1 MTGHSSNSKHK
12 GLGNAVDS
20 GPNNVAQSYERV
32 MDQLTEVWSFAGPHS
47 EELERTSSQN
57 VEAVAQAS
65 TILTKGVQEIS
76 REWFDFLQQR
86 LVQNADAMNKLAGC
100 RSLQDLVTV
109 QSEMV
114 RDRLGHAVEGGRR
127 ITEVSMRMADE
138 AGRVITSQADRKV
151 VQFNVGSPRRVA

>member
-12 GLGNAVDS
+12 GVGNAVDS
-20 GPNNVAQSYERV
+20 GPNNLAQSYERA

-47 EELERTSSQN
+47 EELERRSSQN

-138 AGRVITSQADRKV
+138 AGRVITSQADRNV
-151 VQFNVGSPRRVA
+151 VHFNVGSPRRVA

>member
-1 MTGHSSNSKHK
+1 MTGPFRDSKHRAI
-12 GLGNAVDS
+12 GNAVDS
-20 GPNNVAQSYERV
+20 GPNNAAQSYKHV
-32 MDQLTEVWSFAGPHS
+32 TDQLTEVWGFAGPHS
-47 EELERTSSQN
+47 EELERRSSQN

-86 LVQNADAMNKLAGC
+86 LVQSADAMNKLAGC

-109 QSEMV
+109 QSEIV

-127 ITEVSMRMADE
+127 IAEVSMRMADE
-138 AGRVITSQADRKV
+138 AGRVITSQTDRNV
-151 VQFNVGSPRRVA
+151 VEFNVGSPRRVA